1 MNGLELFLLG
11 RKLMKI
17 GEDAIPRVGFHQL
30 PTSVRSIMIDVFEH
44 PDSSVGEITARTGF
58 PQSHVSSAVARLRDA
73 GVFVTAVDPRDRRR
87 TLVRAS
93 PDVPGRAAQ
102 IASAPIDPVL
112 ATALGTD
119 DQREVAEVVAS
130 LEALA
135 QRLTPD
141 ALARIRAAQPRSQ
154 PSSGGSPGGP
164 AAR

>member
-1 MNGLELFLLG
+1 VNGLELFLLG

-30 PTSVRSIMIDVFEH
+30 PTSVRSIMVDVFEH
-44 PDSSVGEITARTGF
+44 PDSSVGEITARTRF

-73 GVFVTAVDPRDRRR
+73 GIFVTTVDPKDRRR

-93 PDVPGRAAQ
+93 PDVPRRAAQ

-112 ATALGTD
+112 AAALGTA
-119 DQREVAEVVAS
+119 DQREITEVVRS

-141 ALARIRAAQPRSQ
+141 ALARIRGAQPPPEASQ
-154 PSSGGSPGGP
+154 GTIVEG
-164 AAR
+164 R